1 MRSLATLLAATV
13 ALTLTACNPAERCA
27 QEFVSLPMFPE
38 LSAEQIDY
46 VGSELMRLA
55 GAQSRTR

>member
-1 MRSLATLLAATV
+1 V
-13 ALTLTACNPAERCA
+13 AERCA

-55 GAQSRTR
+55 GAQSRTS